1 MVALSQ
7 SRPVP
12 RRGLSREEASMYLGV
27 STGKFDELRTAGKIA
42 APRLVGTRKL
52 WDIRELDQAFDAL
65 PRESATH
72 PWDK

>member
-1 MVALSQ
+1 
-7 SRPVP
+7 
-12 RRGLSREEASMYLGV
+12 MYLGV